1 MHSLKTNFVMEG
13 EIRKQNQLKEDN
25 WKKKRKED
33 GTILLF
39 TKICLFDFLP
49 CVKLI

>member
-25 WKKKRKED
+25 WKKKEKRMVLYYC
-33 GTILLF
+33 LLKSVYSIF
-39 TKICLFDFLP
+39 CPVLN
-49 CVKLI
+49 

>member
-25 WKKKRKED
+25 WKKKKR
-33 GTILLF
+33 GWYYTI
-39 TKICLFDFLP
+39 
-49 CVKLI
+49 VY